1 MSLHLVINPAALVF
15 VSVFDQSMFKDIWKL
30 TWSLTFK
37 IILISGNF
45 ALEYKYVSDAK
56 KTGDLHYIMENICHD
71 LYRQEAVIFRSSQK
85 LYNWCPEWQPKFDH
99 GSSQQHHW
107 PPTLQHQLSSLHYSL
122 YTNDLTDPSVKNII
136 FLFIH
141 PTKDFTF
148 GMTRE
153 SEVFKVFTSWVIS
166 QLYPRHHVRI
176 LSHCVFLFIV
186 IKEWED
192 IMQL

>member
-1 MSLHLVINPAALVF
+1 MSLHLAINPAALVF

-122 YTNDLTDPSVKNII
+122 YTNDLTDPSVKILY
-136 FLFIH
+136 FHSFILQ
-141 PTKDFTF
+141 
-148 GMTRE
+148 R
-153 SEVFKVFTSWVIS
+153 IS
-166 QLYPRHHVRI
+166 HLIWPGNLKYSRYSQAG
-176 LSHCVFLFIV
+176 
-186 IKEWED
+186 
-192 IMQL
+192 